1 MTYMTY
7 EWRKLTEQEIEEE
20 LQKLIRY
27 KNGTTIATRKF
38 QRFKESLRG

>member
-7 EWRKLTEQEIEEE
+7 EWRKLTDREIEEE

-27 KNGTTIATRKF
+27 KNGTTIATTKKISKV
-38 QRFKESLRG
+38 QG